1 MSIEVVFVVATGLV
15 KISIL
20 LFFRRLGS
28 RGTSQTFRVVTWVAI
43 GFTISSTIAFSISPF
58 VGCRPLS
65 AYWEQSDV
73 INIVLG
79 KEFNC
84 NNEGAAITAAG
95 VISTAQDLITALL
108 PNFIYWKAQIP
119 IRQKAALM
127 GIFATAYGVAAFGAM
142 RVYSTWVLFYDT
154 YDVSWQLW
162 EIWNWT
168 LLELHIG
175 VICAN
180 APALKVFVKRY
191 LKIKTKSSPTSEAK
205 SSKAKSSQAKSSQT
219 RSMARSDLSGKSKSK
234 LAAWK
239 DSFAHFGYFSQA
251 TKYSVDD
258 EEKGNERTRQ
268 TSGDTDRQYKEDD
281 VEMGI
286 LSRTAGFL
294 APPQQAHRASGN
306 SNGMVS
312 LYYYDENEETEED
325 TRRGGFRYM
334 RVEV

>member
-1 MSIEVVFVVATGLV
+1 LSIEIIFVFATGLI

-28 RGTSQTFRVVTWVAI
+28 RGTSKTFRVVTWAAI
-43 GFTISSTIAFSISPF
+43 GFTISSTIAFSISPL

-79 KEFNC
+79 KKFDC

-95 VISTAQDLITALL
+95 VTSTVQDLITALL
-108 PNFIYWKAQIP
+108 PNFIFWKAQIH

-127 GIFATAYGVAAFGAM
+127 GLFATAYGVAAFGAM
-142 RVYSTWVLFYDT
+142 RVYSTWVLFYET

-162 EIWNWT
+162 EVWNWM

-205 SSKAKSSQAKSSQT
+205 YSQEKSSQAKSSQT
-219 RSMARSDLSGKSKSK
+219 RSMARSDPSGKSKSK
-234 LAAWK
+234 MAAWK

-251 TKYSVDD
+251 TKFSVENDPKGD
-258 EEKGNERTRQ
+258 ECTRQ
-268 TSGDTDRQYKEDD
+268 ASGDTDRQYREDD

-286 LSRTAGFL
+286 LSKTAAFL
-294 APPQQAHRASGN
+294 TPPPQAHQASGN
-306 SNGMVS
+306 SNGMMS

-325 TRRGGFRYM
+325 MRRGGFRYM